1 MWMKICLQINVIEIQ
16 PIEYNK
22 NISLKWAL
30 ANLEQK
36 QEWFSFV
43 LITILFSSWKNIFN
57 RQSQIVP
64 TVSNAN
70 ITTQKAGLLLTKRQR
85 KFCDHYFGTS
95 ALQQEW

>member
-16 PIEYNK
+16 PIEYNT

-43 LITILFSSWKNIFN
+43 FITILFSSWK
-57 RQSQIVP
+57 
-64 TVSNAN
+64 
-70 ITTQKAGLLLTKRQR
+70 
-85 KFCDHYFGTS
+85 TS
-95 ALQQEW
+95 LADKVK

>member
-1 MWMKICLQINVIEIQ
+1 MKICLQINVIEIQ

-43 LITILFSSWKNIFN
+43 FITILFSS
-57 RQSQIVP
+57 
-64 TVSNAN
+64 
-70 ITTQKAGLLLTKRQR
+70 
-85 KFCDHYFGTS
+85 
-95 ALQQEW
+95 